1 MDKSKDIVLVTG
13 ATGHQG
19 GATARELLSLGY
31 QVNAMTRKPDS
42 PAAKALAARGATVVQ
57 GDLDDAA
64 SLRRALAGV
73 WGVFG
78 VQNTWEAGVEGEEE
92 QGKRL
97 AELARD
103 AGVQHYVYTSVASA
117 DRGTGIPHFE
127 NKFRIEERVRGLRF
141 PSHVVIRPV
150 FFMENLDSPNF
161 KPAIQQGRLEAG
173 MPPTTALQ
181 MIAVR
186 DIGQYGAL
194 AFERHSELNGQA
206 IDIAGDEMT
215 MPEAAAVLSTAS
227 DRHIDFVS
235 VPIAAIRAFSEDY
248 ALMLEWFDAVGYDV
262 DIRANAERFGVAPT
276 RFFDWAKTVD
286 WS

>member
-13 ATGHQG
+13 ATGQQG

-31 QVNAMTRKPDS
+31 QVNALTRKPDS
-42 PAAKALAARGATVVQ
+42 PPAKALAGLGARVVQ

-150 FFMENLDSPNF
+150 FFMENLASPLF
-161 KPAIQQGRLEAG
+161 KPAIVQGRLEVG
-173 MPPTTALQ
+173 MQPSTALQ

-186 DIGQYGAL
+186 DIGQYAAL
-194 AFERHSELNGQA
+194 AFERHSELDGQA

-227 DRHIDFVS
+227 DRHVEFVS
-235 VPIAAIRAFSEDY
+235 VPIAAIRSFSEDY

-262 DIRANAERFGVAPT
+262 DIRATAARFGVAPT
-276 RFFDWAKTVD
+276 RLFDWAKTVD
-286 WS
+286 WR

>member
-31 QVNAMTRKPDS
+31 RVNALTRKPDS
-42 PAAKALAARGATVVQ
+42 PAAKALAALGARVVQ
-57 GDLDDAA
+57 GNLDDAA

-127 NKFRIEERVRGLRF
+127 NKFRVEERVRGLRF

-150 FFMENLDSPNF
+150 FFMENLASPLF
-161 KPAIQQGRLEAG
+161 KPAIAQGRLEVG
-173 MPPTTALQ
+173 IQPTTALQ

-194 AFERHSELNGQA
+194 AFERHSELDGQA
-206 IDIAGDEMT
+206 IDIAGDELT
-215 MPEAAAVLSTAS
+215 MPEVAAVLSTAS
-227 DRHIDFVS
+227 DRHLEFVS
-235 VPIAAIRAFSEDY
+235 LPIAAIRAFSDDY
-248 ALMLEWFDAVGYDV
+248 ASMLEWFDAVGYDV
-262 DIRANAERFGVAPT
+262 DIRATAERFGVAPT
-276 RFFDWAKTVD
+276 RLFDWAKTVD

>member
-19 GATARELLSLGY
+19 GATARELLALGY
-31 QVNAMTRKPDS
+31 KVNAMTRKVDS
-42 PAAKALAARGATVVQ
+42 PAARALAALGASVVA
-57 GDLDDAA
+57 GDLDDAD

-78 VQNTWEAGVEGEEE
+78 LQNTWEAGVEREEE

-97 AELARD
+97 AELARE

-117 DRGTGIPHFE
+117 DRATGIPHFE
-127 NKFRIEERVRGLRF
+127 NKFRIEERVRALRF

-150 FFMENLDSPNF
+150 FFMENFCWPNF
-161 KPAIQQGRLEAG
+161 KPAIQQGRLEVG
-173 MPPTTALQ
+173 IPPTTPLQ

-186 DIGQYGAL
+186 DIGFYGAL
-194 AFERHSELNGQA
+194 AFERHSELDGQA
-206 IDIAGDEMT
+206 LDIAGDELT
-215 MPEAAAVLSTAS
+215 MPEAAAVLSTAA

-235 VPIAAIRAFSEDY
+235 VPVAAIRAFSEDY
-248 ALMLEWFDAVGYDV
+248 AVMLEWFDAVGYDA
-262 DIRANAERFGVAPT
+262 DIRGNAERFGIPPT